1 MAEPVSPNM
10 LTEDQL
16 ARRQRIIAAGLVL
29 LERNEYGRIQIKDV
43 AEEADVA
50 LGTLYHYFSSKEH
63 LFAEVL
69 VKWAATLRASLTRHP
84 PQGLTPREKLTEAL
98 HRSVRA
104 FQNQPQLARLIAS
117 LELSSDPFATEILE
131 RMDQT
136 TSSVYMELLDGI
148 EPGRARRSSGPWMLS
163 STVSCAPGPPGVC
176 PSPVFTTISVRVS
189 TSSSRKILIS
199 SPALILSAASP
210 SASAAKG
217 LNDATDAAVDV
228 LGPRG

>member
-1 MAEPVSPNM
+1 MAEPVSPNL
-10 LTEDQL
+10 LTEDQR
-16 ARRQRIIAAGLVL
+16 ARRQRIIDAGLTL
-29 LERNEYGRIQIKDV
+29 LERGEYERIQIKDV

-69 VKWAATLRASLTRHP
+69 VKWAATLRSSLVRHP

-104 FQNQPQLARLIAS
+104 FQHQPQLARLIAS

-136 TSSVYMELLDGI
+136 TSSVYMELLEGV
-148 EPGRARRSSGPWMLS
+148 EPRQARTIVRTIDAVLDSQLRAWSAGRLPITGVYDSLSESIDLIFEGDLKVADADPYQRRQ
-163 STVSCAPGPPGVC
+163 
-176 PSPVFTTISVRVS
+176 TIS
-189 TSSSRKILIS
+189 
-199 SPALILSAASP
+199 LS
-210 SASAAKG
+210 G
-217 LNDATDAAVDV
+217 EGV
-228 LGPRG
+228 G